1 MTRFST
7 AQNALLA
14 VLIVGVVSTTMW
26 WFGGFP
32 VFHWPNF
39 GDQQAATK
47 TTSLCPGVTRLV
59 TLDGTWRK
67 LEAINPALHCRIIA
81 YFPPGQVEYAD
92 KNGSY
97 PAIGQVGRNP
107 VWARTTTGKAEV
119 FTFSLCPPDRQ
130 NRLVNW
136 DCSSL

>member
-1 MTRFST
+1 MTRGRIIAGIAGVT
-7 AQNALLA
+7 AALVLA
-14 VLIVGVVSTTMW
+14 VLLVSKVSSIKT
-26 WFGGFP
+26 GQ
-32 VFHWPNF
+32 VHN
-39 GDQQAATK
+39 QQAAASTNN
-47 TTSLCPGVTRLV
+47 LCPGVTRLV
-59 TLDGTWRK
+59 TFDETWRK
-67 LEAINPALHCRIIA
+67 LEAINPALHCRIVA
-81 YFPPGQVEYAD
+81 YFPPGHVEYAD